1 MRILVMGGTRFNG
14 LHLVYE
20 LLKHGHDVTIL
31 NRGITEA
38 TVPKNV
44 KRLYADR
51 KDPQQLDTALKNLE
65 FDVIFD
71 ISAYVL
77 EDVQNL
83 TDIMI
88 GRTGHYIFASST
100 VVYAENN
107 ILPIT
112 EDYAVDPGP
121 KQSDYGKN
129 KLICEDFLTKLY
141 MRGHFPMTIAR
152 FSMVFGPHNNLINRE
167 QRMFVRLLKNRK
179 ILVPGRGTTLS
190 QVGHVDDEAR
200 ALRMMARNPNT
211 FGETYNVTGKDYF
224 SDEGYVDACAKATGI
239 VPDKLFIPS
248 DVMEQMPMEIRQTL
262 IQRLAP
268 YIHRWDHST
277 LFSMTKLKEHIGYE
291 PEYTFQSAV
300 EQTYKWFVDNDIENQ
315 RDYDFSDEDRIIEQ
329 IS

>member
-100 VVYAENN
+100 VVYA
-107 ILPIT
+107 
-112 EDYAVDPGP
+112 
-121 KQSDYGKN
+121 
-129 KLICEDFLTKLY
+129 
-141 MRGHFPMTIAR
+141 
-152 FSMVFGPHNNLINRE
+152 
-167 QRMFVRLLKNRK
+167 K
-179 ILVPGRGTTLS
+179 IIYC
-190 QVGHVDDEAR
+190 Q
-200 ALRMMARNPNT
+200 
-211 FGETYNVTGKDYF
+211 
-224 SDEGYVDACAKATGI
+224 
-239 VPDKLFIPS
+239 
-248 DVMEQMPMEIRQTL
+248 
-262 IQRLAP
+262 
-268 YIHRWDHST
+268 
-277 LFSMTKLKEHIGYE
+277 
-291 PEYTFQSAV
+291 
-300 EQTYKWFVDNDIENQ
+300 
-315 RDYDFSDEDRIIEQ
+315 
-329 IS
+329 